1 MIKLTVWNVQ
11 RQHSKLY
18 LIVIGSIYVLMVA
31 AIIVLAAIANDWLF
45 WIFASLTNIAIIAIG
60 VKRFI
65 KILKPR
71 VVSAPLGETLSYRRT
86 TIENED
92 RIEKTESNEDGENK

>member
-1 MIKLTVWNVQ
+1 
-11 RQHSKLY
+11 
-18 LIVIGSIYVLMVA
+18 MVA

-71 VVSAPLGETLSYRRT
+71 VVSAPLGETLSYRKT

>member
-1 MIKLTVWNVQ
+1 
-11 RQHSKLY
+11 
-18 LIVIGSIYVLMVA
+18 MVA

>member
-1 MIKLTVWNVQ
+1 VIKLTVWSVQ

-18 LIVIGSIYVLMVA
+18 LIVIGSIYVLLVA
-31 AIIVLAAIANDWLF
+31 SIIVLASIANDWLF

-71 VVSAPLGETLSYRRT
+71 SVSAPLGETLSFRT
-86 TIENED
+86 SPLEDENKE
-92 RIEKTESNEDGENK
+92 EKTESYEDGENE

>member
-1 MIKLTVWNVQ
+1 MTMWNVQ

-18 LIVIGSIYVLMVA
+18 LIVIGSIYVLLVA
-31 AIIVLAAIANDWLF
+31 SIIVLASIANDWVF

-65 KILKPR
+65 KLLKPK
-71 VVSAPLGETLSYRRT
+71 VVSPPLGKALSFDPTALENVAET
-86 TIENED
+86 
-92 RIEKTESNEDGENK
+92 EKIESNEDGKNK

>member
-1 MIKLTVWNVQ
+1 MTMWNVQ

-18 LIVIGSIYVLMVA
+18 LIVIGSIYVLLVA
-31 AIIVLAAIANDWLF
+31 SIMVLAAIANDWLF

-65 KILKPR
+65 KLMKPR
-71 VVSAPLGETLSYRRT
+71 VVSPPMGKTLSYDPT
-86 TIENED
+86 ALENEAE
-92 RIEKTESNEDGENK
+92 IGKTEGNEDGKNK